1 MWEAA
6 KDLLKPWQDRKSS
19 PNRSQ
24 IETNTIALIELDKKG
39 SPIKFMTDTLS
50 NVSRSNPEELNSFA
64 VVKRLEMLERE
75 MRKMEAV
82 ERLVFNQDS
91 SQWFSVANGV
101 K

>member
-1 MWEAA
+1 M
-6 KDLLKPWQDRKSS
+6 LKPWQDRKSS
-19 PNRSQ
+19 PNQSQ
-24 IETNTIALIELDKKG
+24 IEANTIDMIEGLQELDKKG